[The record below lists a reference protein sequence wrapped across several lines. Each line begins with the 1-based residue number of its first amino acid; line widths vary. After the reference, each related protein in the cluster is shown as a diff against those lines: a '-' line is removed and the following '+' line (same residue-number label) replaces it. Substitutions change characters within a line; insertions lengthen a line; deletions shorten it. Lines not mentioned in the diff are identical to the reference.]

1 MFSTNFKEGLFDL
14 SIARNPSEV
23 LIGWSKL
30 DNEEAE
36 KSVVVALDD
45 YKKSAY
51 FPGVLDLVRS
61 NDSHLIPY
69 FKSENLYFMDS
80 ELLNDMMLSGN
91 QPFEFKL
98 DYSIMLDTNY
108 ASYIDNF
115 IKGNWNSIPNE
126 ALLTIDVL
134 LKNDFRYDYWFYM
147 IENYKNS
154 FGSEESKGIT
164 NKKIKFYENLVNLEL
179 FKNIDTM
186 KYKLTRQIEYMMT
199 KDEALISADQIFNGV
214 FNSNNGKEMMN
225 TFIPIHKNMVLLLL
239 GIFQIKFADKSN
251 ISTKLQK
258 LFEYSHKVIGVYF
271 ERELMIAHKY
281 FCKAENVKILA
292 GINKGMKT
300 DNLLKIIENIAW
312 DFTVP
317 RIMEFFL
324 TRIGEGRFFIPFFLS
339 NDYKLRELLKLFA
352 VKGIVYNK
360 REGFFLPI
368 SDENIYDYYTRYD
381 VDVKQY
387 FTFEAIEERKGVY
400 QSNCENEFIIVKE
413 EYQKLLN
420 ILG

>member
-1 MFSTNFKEGLFDL
+1 MYSTNFKEGLFDL
-14 SIARNPSEV
+14 SIARNPREV
-23 LIGWSKL
+23 IIGWSKL
-30 DNEEAE
+30 DNEEVD
-36 KSVVVALDD
+36 KSVVISLDD

-51 FPGVLDLVRS
+51 SPGVSDLVQS

-69 FKSENLYFMDS
+69 FKSENLYFMNT
-80 ELLNDMMLSGN
+80 ELLKNMMISGD
-91 QPFEFKL
+91 QPLEFKL

-108 ASYIDNF
+108 ASYIDDF
-115 IKGNWNSIPNE
+115 IKGNWNSMSNE
-126 ALLTIDVL
+126 VLLTIDVL
-134 LKNDFRYDYWFYM
+134 LKNDFHYDYWFYM

-154 FGSEESKGIT
+154 FVSDESEGIT

-179 FKNIDTM
+179 FKNIDTK
-186 KYKLTRQIEYMMT
+186 KYKRTKQLEYMMT
-199 KDEALISADQIFNGV
+199 RDEALISADQIFNGI
-214 FNSNNGKEMMN
+214 FNSNYGKEMMD

-239 GIFQIKFADKSN
+239 GVFQIKFSDKSN
-251 ISTKLQK
+251 ISSKLRK
-258 LFEYSHKVIGVYF
+258 LFEYSDKIIGVYF

-300 DNLLKIIENIAW
+300 DNLFKIIENIAW

-317 RIMEFFL
+317 RLMEFFL
-324 TRIGEGRFFIPFFLS
+324 TRIGEGEFFIPFFLS

-352 VKGIVYNK
+352 VKGMVYNTQK
-360 REGFFLPI
+360 AFFLPI
-368 SDENIYDYYTRYD
+368 SDENVYDYYTRNN

-387 FTFEAIEERKGVY
+387 FTSEAIKERKSVY
-400 QSNCENEFIIVKE
+400 QRNCENEFFIIEE